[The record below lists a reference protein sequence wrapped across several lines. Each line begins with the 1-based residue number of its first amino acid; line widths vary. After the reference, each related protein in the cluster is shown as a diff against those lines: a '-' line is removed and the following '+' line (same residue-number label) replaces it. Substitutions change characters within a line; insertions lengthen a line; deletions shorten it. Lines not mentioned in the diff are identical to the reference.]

1 MAAMLVRSPPS
12 LLLVAVIALCASSSC
27 VLVPAAATIAENA
40 VQQPAMP
47 SSPQQ
52 PGLAATTAG
61 KSTDQLNSQLLLQFA
76 TSTRGSIHH
85 RGVTMHMHR
94 SPADVSNMY
103 E

>member
-12 LLLVAVIALCASSSC
+12 LLLLVAVIALCASSSC
-27 VLVPAAATIAENA
+27 VLVVPAAATMAENA

-94 SPADVSNMY
+94 
-103 E
+103 